1 MTQLDPPFTIEVTVA
16 APVETVWASLR
27 DPAAI
32 RRWHGWH
39 FDGLDAEIEEIYGAP
54 ASTPAPYVLE
64 VGGGDRFA
72 LTDEGGATRVTLT
85 RAPLGNDPRWDEWY
99 DDINEGWTTFL
110 QQLKFGLEAHPGQE
124 RRTVFLDAS
133 GPDQPDPTALLRG
146 GDVPASGREW
156 FRSEHQ
162 TGVVLDQLGSGLVV
176 VGVKPVRPGSAGG
189 AMAIVTAYEMDDA
202 DWAAARE
209 RWVAWWRG
217 HYPGAAE
224 PV

>member
-1 MTQLDPPFTIEVTVA
+1 M
-16 APVETVWASLR
+16 
-27 DPAAI
+27 
-32 RRWHGWH
+32 
-39 FDGLDAEIEEIYGAP
+39 
-54 ASTPAPYVLE
+54 
-64 VGGGDRFA
+64 
-72 LTDEGGATRVTLT
+72 TLT

-146 GDVPASGREW
+146 GDVPASAREW

-162 TGVVLDQLGSGLVV
+162 TGVVLDQLGPGLVV